1 MVNDYAF
8 SAAYWVANDDGKL
21 LCVPTADPS
30 HWAPITTTFAKE
42 ENSARNRFTL
52 EEIRFA
58 DSPTLSQRNE
68 LKIIF
73 NYL

>member
-1 MVNDYAF
+1 M
-8 SAAYWVANDDGKL
+8 
-21 LCVPTADPS
+21 
-30 HWAPITTTFAKE
+30 TTTFAKE
-42 ENSARNRFTL
+42 DSARNRFTL
-52 EEIRFA
+52 EETTFA